1 MASDHSHMVG
11 QDYGN
16 NFGYKIAYNSL
27 TRDFQ
32 TGIKKHTYTNLYTH
46 VKYVV
51 FLFRFLFLMSLV
63 DGIMCHSIS
72 LFHYCI

>member
-1 MASDHSHMVG
+1 MKKIME
-11 QDYGN
+11 Q
-16 NFGYKIAYNSL
+16 FGYKIAYNSL

-51 FLFRFLFLMSLV
+51 FLFLFCFS
-63 DGIMCHSIS
+63 CH
-72 LFHYCI
+72 